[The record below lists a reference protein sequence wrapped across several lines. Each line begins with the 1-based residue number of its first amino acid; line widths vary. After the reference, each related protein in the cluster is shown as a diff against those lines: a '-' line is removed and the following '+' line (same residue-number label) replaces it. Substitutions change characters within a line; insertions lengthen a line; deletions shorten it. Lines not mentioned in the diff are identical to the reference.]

1 LLFVGILLAYFISNY
16 ITQSLR
22 EVSENIRSLQIDGKN
37 ERITWPRY
45 DEIGRLVE
53 QYNQKVDELEK
64 SAALIARSERELA
77 WKKMAR
83 QVAHEIKNPLTPI
96 KLSLQRM
103 KRLTDSNTPIPAD
116 EMSRFLEGL
125 IVQVDTLSQ
134 IADTFS
140 SFANFST
147 PTIEILPFSD
157 LLHQVAR
164 IYDED
169 ILAVQVDAGVKVRAD
184 KEQLVRVLNNL
195 INNALDAVREVPDP
209 QVTVRAKEDG
219 DFLLVEV
226 RDNGCGIPDDVL
238 GMIFE
243 PNFTT
248 KTSGTGLGLAMVK
261 ALVEGMKGFIRV
273 ERNPNNGVLFEFTL
287 PLAAKT

>member
-1 LLFVGILLAYFISNY
+1 M
-16 ITQSLR
+16 
-22 EVSENIRSLQIDGKN
+22 
-37 ERITWPRY
+37 
-45 DEIGRLVE
+45 
-53 QYNQKVDELEK
+53 
-64 SAALIARSERELA
+64 ARSERELA

-140 SFANFST
+140 SFANVSA

-157 LLHQVAR
+157 LLHQVTR

-169 ILAVQVDAGVKVRAD
+169 ILAVQADAGVKVRAD

-261 ALVEGMKGFIRV
+261 ALVEGMKGSIRV